1 MGRRF
6 SEDRQRRGNVSAG
19 LGSQGAAAAVVCFHH
34 LCLCANSGRNRCR
47 TVLRCSLAR
56 CGHRRK
62 GRSSFD
68 CGVLIWLNC
77 SMDRT
82 ARRLLEAWVPAHPA
96 GHVQHPDYLK
106 LLSDAVQFVHEWAMG
121 SLSRRCWSTSS
132 KIQLCFLAV
141 CVSVKDA
148 IFPFHPGFIAT
159 VSTLA
164 CALRCTSPDGS
175 LILTLAENLRQL
187 RS

>member
-1 MGRRF
+1 MRDQKNETPTPVFG
-6 SEDRQRRGNVSAG
+6 SKVQWKTETRQ
-19 LGSQGAAAAVVCFHH
+19 
-34 LCLCANSGRNRCR
+34 CL
-47 TVLRCSLAR
+47 SLAR

-106 LLSDAVQFVHEWAMG
+106 LLSDAVQFVHEWAVG